1 MVLKMQSSDEK
12 KYPDKLF
19 YRIQEV
25 SEITGVKPYVL
36 RYWETQF
43 SELKPEKDARGQR
56 RYRKSDIE
64 FIFQIKSLRYDA
76 GYTIAGARQKLKLKK
91 NKKQLKISSA
101 VEAVDEINYMKK
113 HLAEIREELSLL
125 SYELRELLV
134 LLEDENE

>member
-1 MVLKMQSSDEK
+1 MQSSDEK

-19 YRIQEV
+19 YRIHEV

-64 FIFQIKSLRYDA
+64 FILQIKSLRYDA
-76 GYTIAGARQKLKLKK
+76 GYTIAGARQKLKHK
-91 NKKQLKISSA
+91 NKKQLKIGSA
-101 VEAVDEINYMKK
+101 VEAADEISYIKK
-113 HLAEIREELSLL
+113 QLAEIREEIGLL

-134 LLEDENE
+134 LLEDDKK